1 MNKYSCPEKS
11 VKTECLEYLKL
22 MGIYAWNNPSG
33 AVKVG
38 DNRFMSFGFKG
49 SADII
54 GILPRSGRFIAVECK
69 SDKGKLSEAQE
80 RFLNKIKDMGG
91 LAVVARSFKD
101 IEKVLIENKYF

>member
-1 MNKYSCPEKS
+1 MKYSLLEKS
-11 VKTECLEYLKL
+11 VKTECLEYLRL
-22 MGIYAWNNPSG
+22 MNIFAWNNPSG

-54 GILPRSGRFIAVECK
+54 GLLPKTGRFIAVECK

-80 RFLNKIKDMGG
+80 EFLNKIKDMGG
-91 LAVVARSFKD
+91 IAIVARSFKD
-101 IEKVLIENKYF
+101 IEKVLTENKYI